1 MPSATRLSM
10 CSLSTYTRLVL
21 ARVICWSFLSVYAA
35 QTLVASQANNASV
48 ADLIEQARA
57 ALRGHHYEET
67 VALYHR
73 AMELD
78 PRDASVHVELGQLY
92 EFMNQPV
99 EAIVAFRGALDAD
112 PQNETAELGLSD
124 AYRQVFNR
132 SEARRVL
139 EGAAR
144 RHPQSAGP
152 LVRLG
157 EMDIESQG
165 YDDALKRL
173 QQALRL
179 SASDATARIDL
190 ATVYQARGQMDQA
203 LRELNLAIKQS
214 PRAAA
219 AFYLRASIY
228 ADRNDDAHALEDARK
243 VIELQPD
250 NQRGRALLAKVDI
263 RVHECAEAV
272 ALLEPEAGR
281 AGAETLYL
289 LARAYECDGQ
299 PDPARKTM
307 AQFAERSESEHS
319 SQQNKMQ
326 ADYLATRA
334 GEMARRNQLIAAL
347 GLLNQALAKDP
358 ENGKANA
365 QLAKIYYSQG
375 EVSKAREAVARALKT
390 TPYQPDY
397 LYVLGRV
404 LEQQGDLPGALS
416 TFEKTVE
423 VDPRESDAYY
433 EMGMVYL
440 KTNDRARCLEAL
452 KRAVQLAPDD
462 ADYRAALEKA
472 EGTRQ

>member
-1 MPSATRLSM
+1 MGLVDDFMTVSDKESFAMARRLTREEGLFVGGS
-10 CSLSTYTRLVL
+10 SG
-21 ARVICWSFLSVYAA
+21 
-35 QTLVASQANNASV
+35 LVA
-48 ADLIEQARA
+48 
-57 ALRGHHYEET
+57 H
-67 VALYHR
+67 VAL
-73 AMELD
+73 
-78 PRDASVHVELGQLY
+78 HV
-92 EFMNQPV
+92 
-99 EAIVAFRGALDAD
+99 
-112 PQNETAELGLSD
+112 
-124 AYRQVFNR
+124 
-132 SEARRVL
+132 ARRIDDPNAMVVVPLPDTGERYLSKVYNDEWMRENQLLEADRTTLGFVL
-139 EGAAR
+139 QAKASHERATPVIVSVQPGTT
-144 RHPQSAGP
+144 
-152 LVRLG
+152 VR
-157 EMDIESQG
+157 
-165 YDDALKRL
+165 
-173 QQALRL
+173 QALRL
-179 SASDATARIDL
+179 SPSDATARIDL
-190 ATVYQARGQMDQA
+190 ATVYQARGQMDRG

-228 ADRNDDAHALEDARK
+228 AGRNDDARALEDARK

-250 NQRGRALLAKVDI
+250 NRRGRALLAKVDI

-272 ALLEPEAGR
+272 ALLEPEAER

-289 LARAYECDGQ
+289 LARAYECDAQ

-433 EMGMVYL
+433 EMGMAYL
-440 KTNDRARCLEAL
+440 KTNDRARGLEAL
-452 KRAVQLAPDD
+452 RRAVQLAPDD

-472 EGTRQ
+472 EGSGKKRYEQKIKKPIGR